1 MSDQEQPRLI
11 KDASVMRA
19 MSHPARMAI
28 IAHLGRGQEATAT
41 ECAEV
46 VGLSPSAT
54 SYHLRALAKAGLIEE
69 APGRG
74 DGRERVWRTVGRG
87 YTVSLDADADA
98 DAKQAEHDLI
108 DTFLTWGDTKAR
120 RALARADKE
129 PREWFDV
136 SFFNDALLTLTA
148 DELRKLGED
157 LQTLIDPYRPRSRPE
172 PPPGARSVTIQLRGF
187 PADEAL

>member
-1 MSDQEQPRLI
+1 MSDEEQPRQI
-11 KDASVMRA
+11 KDAAVMRA

-28 IAHLGRGQEATAT
+28 IARLGQGREATAT

-74 DGRERVWRTVGRG
+74 DGRERVWRAIGRG
-87 YTVSLDADADA
+87 YSVSLDADADA
-98 DAKQAEHDLI
+98 DARQAEHDLI
-108 DTFLTWGDTKAR
+108 DTFLTWGDTRAR
-120 RALARADKE
+120 QFIARAAKE
-129 PREWFDV
+129 PHEWDEA

-148 DELRKLGED
+148 DELRKLGQD
-157 LQTLIDPYRPRSRPE
+157 LQELINPYRPRSRTE
-172 PPPGARSVTIQLRGF
+172 PPPGARSVTVQLRGF
-187 PADEAL
+187 PTDEPL

>member
-1 MSDQEQPRLI
+1 
-11 KDASVMRA
+11 MRA

-28 IAHLGRGQEATAT
+28 IEHLGRGQEATAT

-54 SYHLRALAKAGLIEE
+54 SYHLRALAKAGLIED

-74 DGRERVWRTVGRG
+74 DGRERVWRAAGRG
-87 YTVSLDADADA
+87 YTVNLDADADA
-98 DAKQAEHDLI
+98 DTRQAEHELI

-120 RALARADKE
+120 HYVARADKE
-129 PREWFDV
+129 PRDWFDA
-136 SFFNDALLTLTA
+136 SFFNDALLILTA
-148 DELRKLGED
+148 DELRKLGAD
-157 LQTLIDPYRPRSRPE
+157 LHEIISPYRPRTRTD

-187 PADEAL
+187 PTDEPL